1 MGLCQKNSKG
11 DINAQVEHKGENVN
25 CESNTLPDKPEKDI
39 NPQGDPQG
47 ALVNSES
54 NTTGDEEVEKSGSP
68 PEKPKNTAEE
78 SITEYHKYGKSRTH
92 DSEED
97 GEKNESDAEESEEEK
112 GEGNTEESSSSSSE
126 DEKDNYIKHASSK
139 DTLTEESESET
150 DGESVVDLG
159 NYKKDI
165 PVVKLE
171 ASETED
177 SESDS
182 PSSANDSGI
191 E

>member
-1 MGLCQKNSKG
+1 MGLHQK
-11 DINAQVEHKGENVN
+11 
-25 CESNTLPDKPEKDI
+25 
-39 NPQGDPQG
+39 
-47 ALVNSES
+47 
-54 NTTGDEEVEKSGSP
+54 
-68 PEKPKNTAEE
+68 KPKNTAEE
-78 SITEYHKYGKSRTH
+78 SIIEDHKYGKSRTH

-97 GEKNESDAEESEEEK
+97 GKENESDTEESDAEESEEEK
-112 GEGNTEESSSSSSE
+112 GEGNAEESSSSSLE
-126 DEKDNYIKHASSK
+126 DEKDNNYIKHASSK

-171 ASETED
+171 ALETED

-191 E
+191 KSDDS